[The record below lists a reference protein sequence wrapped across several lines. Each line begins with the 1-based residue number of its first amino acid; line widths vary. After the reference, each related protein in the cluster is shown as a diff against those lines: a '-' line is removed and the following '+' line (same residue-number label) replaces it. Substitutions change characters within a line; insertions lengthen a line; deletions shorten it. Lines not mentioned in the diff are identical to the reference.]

1 MKIDD
6 IHDMWEHDS
15 RINEKD
21 LATESINTPTLHSKY
36 LRLLSSKK
44 LLLKKQEADLDVLL
58 RDKWEY
64 YNGKLTKDKMDEY
77 GWSYDPFNGQTKPL
91 KSDMDKVFNSDQ
103 DLINANLRIEHT
115 KECVQALK
123 EIVEHI
129 KWRHQIIKNTIE
141 YMKFV
146 NGA

>member
-6 IHDMWEHDS
+6 IHDMWEKDS
-15 RINEKD
+15 SINEKD
-21 LATESINTPTLHSKY
+21 LATESINTPSLHSKY

-44 LLLKKQEADLDVLL
+44 LLLKKQESDLDRLL
-58 RDKWEY
+58 YDKWEY
-64 YNGKLTKDKMDEY
+64 YNGKMTKEKMDEY
-77 GWSYDPFNGQTKPL
+77 GWMYDPFKGNIKPL
-91 KSDMDKVFNSDQ
+91 KSDMDKIFNSDK
-103 DLINANLRIEHT
+103 DLIEANLKIEYT
-115 KECVQALK
+115 KECVNTLK
-123 EIVEHI
+123 EIVDHI